1 MSGPAHNCWLAT
13 MHIPDGFLDLKTCVA
28 ADVLAV
34 GALAVALRGARRS
47 LPPSRVP
54 LLGLA
59 AAFVFA
65 GQMLNFPVAGG
76 TSGHLVGS
84 VLAATLLGPGGAVI
98 ALTAVLIVQC
108 FLFADGGVL
117 ALGANVF
124 NMGVVG
130 ALVGYAVYRAA
141 WRSLGGGLRGA
152 VAAAAFA
159 AWMSTV
165 LAAACCAGEL
175 AASGTVPWATAFPA
189 MAGVHMLIGVGE
201 AVITALVLVA
211 VGRSHPELLHA
222 PERTTASERSSYRT
236 LTGYGLVAAAGLA
249 LFLSPFASKLP
260 DGLDA
265 VAERHGF
272 RHAARHVW
280 AAHTPFAEYVV
291 PGVGSAAAAT
301 ALAGLLGTAVVFLLA
316 RWGSWWLIPEG
327 PE

>member
-1 MSGPAHNCWLAT
+1 
-13 MHIPDGFLDLKTCVA
+13 MHIPDGFLDLKTSLA
-28 ADVLAV
+28 ADGLAV
-34 GALAVALRGARRS
+34 GALGIALRDARRTLS
-47 LPPSRVP
+47 PKRVP

-59 AAFVFA
+59 AAFIFA

-84 VLAATLLGPGGAVI
+84 VLAAALLGPGAAVI
-98 ALTAVLIVQC
+98 ALTAVLVVQC

-117 ALGANVF
+117 ALGANIF

-130 ALVGYAVYRAA
+130 ALVGYALYRMA
-141 WRSLGGGLRGA
+141 RHCLGGGLRGA

-159 AWMSTV
+159 SWVSTV

-201 AVITALVLVA
+201 AIITALVLVA
-211 VGRSHPELLHA
+211 VGRAHPELIHA
-222 PERTTASERSSYRT
+222 SRAVARGEARSSYGT
-236 LTGYGLVAAAGLA
+236 LMGYGLVSAAGLA
-249 LFLSPFASKLP
+249 FFLSPFASKLP

-265 VAERHGF
+265 VAERQGF
-272 RHAARHVW
+272 IHAARGTW

-291 PGVGSAAAAT
+291 PGVHSAAMAT

-316 RWGSWWLIPEG
+316 RWGSRWLIPLDAARD
-327 PE
+327 

>member
-1 MSGPAHNCWLAT
+1 
-13 MHIPDGFLDLKTCVA
+13 MHIPDGFLDLKTSLA
-28 ADVLAV
+28 ADALAV
-34 GALAVALRGARRS
+34 GALSIALRDARRTLS
-47 LPPSRVP
+47 PRRVP

-59 AAFVFA
+59 AAFIFA

-84 VLAATLLGPGGAVI
+84 VLAAALLGPGAAVI
-98 ALTAVLIVQC
+98 ALTAVLTVQC

-124 NMGVVG
+124 NMGVIG
-130 ALVGYAVYRAA
+130 ALVGYALYRAV

-159 AWMSTV
+159 AWVSTV
-165 LAAACCAGEL
+165 LAAVCCAAEL

-201 AVITALVLVA
+201 AIITALVLVS
-211 VGRSHPELLHA
+211 VGQAHPELLYDSGGTA
-222 PERTTASERSSYRT
+222 ASERSSYRT
-236 LTGYGLVAAAGLA
+236 LMGYGLVAAAGLA

-272 RHAARHVW
+272 MHTAQSLW
-280 AAHTPFAEYVV
+280 AAHTPFAAYLM
-291 PGVGSAAAAT
+291 PGVHSAAVAT
-301 ALAGLLGTAVVFLLA
+301 ALAGLLGTAAVFFLA
-316 RWGSWWLIPEG
+316 RWGSRWLIPGEAETAR
-327 PE
+327 PSE